1 VVVIGRV
8 GIGNMGR
15 RTRNVS
21 KILVKI
27 DASTPGGLRR
37 LRDAY
42 GLNLD
47 EVAKKA
53 GLDPSWLSRA
63 ERGFRPM
70 TPEQMA
76 AIRAAIEALA
86 DGDPQ

>member
-1 VVVIGRV
+1 
-8 GIGNMGR
+8 MD
-15 RTRNVS
+15 S

-37 LRDAY
+37 LREAY

-47 EVAKKA
+47 EVAKKT
-53 GLDPSWLSRA
+53 GFDPSWLSRA

-76 AIRAAIEALA
+76 TIRAAIEGLA
-86 DGDPQ
+86 NAEGAVG

>member
-1 VVVIGRV
+1 MVRV
-8 GIGNMGR
+8 SSRVSEDIRR
-15 RTRNVS
+15 RTGKVS

-37 LRDAY
+37 LRDTY
-42 GLNLD
+42 GLSLD
-47 EVAKKA
+47 LVAQKA
-53 GLDPSWLSRA
+53 GVDRTWLSRA

-70 TPEQMA
+70 SPEQMA

-86 DGDPQ
+86 DGDPR